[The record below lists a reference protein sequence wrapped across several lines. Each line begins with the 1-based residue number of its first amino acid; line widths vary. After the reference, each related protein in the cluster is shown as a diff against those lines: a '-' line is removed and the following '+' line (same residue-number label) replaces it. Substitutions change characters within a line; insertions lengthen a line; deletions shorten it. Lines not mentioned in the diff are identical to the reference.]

1 MSILTPTYDTT
12 TGALKDVQPTKLDP
26 AQVTKGTYDISQWQP
41 TDAEKEMRAMI
52 IKHFALGYTTMY
64 TPRVEFN
71 DLSTIQRMQAD
82 EMAFNTYQPNNGMPA
97 WGDVAQAWRSNA
109 MRPIVRNKC
118 VSIAAHATARLIFPK
133 CFAYNDQN
141 DEQQEAAQVMEDLME
156 WAADQSNYAYHAMAR
171 TMTALTDPASIG
183 YTEYCEVYRKV
194 KRPKPGGGYTTETM
208 LDETLSGFQNTV
220 VPVDELYIEN
230 FYEPSVQKQGW
241 LIWRRVM
248 SYSLVEAKYNQMPN
262 FKYVKPGV
270 QILLNDANQTFYQVY
285 DQNMR
290 PYDAEEIV
298 YWNRT
303 LDLKIVMVN
312 GVMLSDVDAPNPRND
327 KLYPFDKFGY
337 EMINNRCF
345 YYKSLAFKMM
355 QDANIINTLYPMIVD
370 GTYLNLMPPMV
381 QIGDEVIGSDVI
393 VPGAVTTLQSAG
405 ADLRTITTSNNLTA
419 GLNALAQVE
428 QSIDESSQPPIME
441 GQQSGQRMTAYAMS
455 RLEANAATVL
465 GLFIQMIA
473 QHVKDF
479 GKLRLGD
486 ILQFLTVV
494 DADKITGDAQLVY
507 KTFLLRDKMSNGR
520 SQTRKIAFT
529 PDMPMEPIDGDTQ
542 LQMSYDTLKE
552 QGGTESDME
561 LYKVNPELFRDLTYT
576 LTVSPDVLN
585 PRSEDLERQLDL
597 ETYDRAIMNPMA
609 DQEEIFKLLLST
621 NPHTKRNPDKYIAQ
635 QTQQPPQ
642 PMLPNGMGQGQ
653 QQQPQGAGQTA
664 PQPSG
669 PRTPQS
675 SPLSAQLPSLTQ

>member
-12 TGALKDVQPTKLDP
+12 TGSFKEVGPTKLDP
-26 AQVTKGTYDISQWQP
+26 EKVTKGTYEVSQWQP
-41 TDAEKEMRAMI
+41 TPAEKEMRAMI

-82 EMAFNTYQPNNGMPA
+82 QMSFNTYQANNGQPA
-97 WGDVAQAWRSNA
+97 WGDVAQSWRSNA

-133 CFAYNDQN
+133 CFAYNDEN
-141 DEQQEAAQVMEDLME
+141 DAQHDAAQVMEDLME
-156 WAADQSNYAYHAMAR
+156 WAADQSNYAYHALTR
-171 TMTALTDPASIG
+171 TVTALTDPASIG

-194 KRPKPGGGYTTETM
+194 KRPKAGGGYTEETIC
-208 LDETLSGFQNTV
+208 DEVLSGFQNTV

-230 FYEPSVQKQGW
+230 FYEPNIQKQGW
-241 LIWRRVM
+241 LVWRRVM
-248 SYSLVEAKYNQMPN
+248 SYSLVEAKYGHMKN
-262 FKYVKPGV
+262 FVHVKPGV

-290 PYDAEEIV
+290 PYDAEEVI

-303 LDLKIVMVN
+303 LDVKIIMVN
-312 GVMLSDVDAPNPRND
+312 GVMLTDADAPNPRND

-393 VPGAVTTLQSAG
+393 VPGAVTTLQSAN

-428 QSIDESSQPPIME
+428 VSIDESSQPPIME
-441 GQQSGQRMTAYAMS
+441 GQQSGGKMTAYAMS

-520 SQTRKIAFT
+520 SQTRKISFT
-529 PDMPMEPIDGDTQ
+529 PDMPMEPISGDKQ

-552 QGGTESDME
+552 QGGVDSDME
-561 LYKVNPELFRDLTYT
+561 LYKVNPELFRDLTYM

-609 DQEEIFKLLLST
+609 DQEEIYKLLLST
-621 NPHTKRNPDKYIAQ
+621 NPHTKRNPDKYVAQ
-635 QTQQPPQ
+635 QQQQPPQ
-642 PMLPNGMGQGQ
+642 PMIPNGMSQNAQ
-653 QQQPQGAGQTA
+653 QKPAGTGQTA
-664 PQPSG
+664 PQPTG

-675 SPLSAQLPSLTQ
+675 SPLSAQLPQLTG